1 MDAAR
6 ITRAYKLRQQ
16 PVEPWQRELAGV
28 LFCDGQDAF
37 PQRRRLCRNVCRRGH
52 TARLFASRQQSMEQT
67 TSLST
72 NGLVLRS
79 RTLEQRGGDMT
90 HAPSIDPER
99 RHAER
104 LEIARKLYQ
113 ALVAQDP
120 GRVITLCDGGGEV
133 VAQHDRRPD
142 QSDLEIETR
151 GGLTLQKNGPGD
163 APLGQ

>member
-1 MDAAR
+1 
-6 ITRAYKLRQQ
+6 
-16 PVEPWQRELAGV
+16 
-28 LFCDGQDAF
+28 
-37 PQRRRLCRNVCRRGH
+37 
-52 TARLFASRQQSMEQT
+52 
-67 TSLST
+67 
-72 NGLVLRS
+72 
-79 RTLEQRGGDMT
+79 MT

>member
-1 MDAAR
+1 
-6 ITRAYKLRQQ
+6 
-16 PVEPWQRELAGV
+16 
-28 LFCDGQDAF
+28 
-37 PQRRRLCRNVCRRGH
+37 
-52 TARLFASRQQSMEQT
+52 
-67 TSLST
+67 
-72 NGLVLRS
+72 
-79 RTLEQRGGDMT
+79 MT

-142 QSDLEIETR
+142 QSDPEIETR

>member
-1 MDAAR
+1 VNWPGFFFVTVKTLFLSDADF
-6 ITRAYKLRQQ
+6 
-16 PVEPWQRELAGV
+16 AGMCV
-28 LFCDGQDAF
+28 AGATLLVYSRPGGSRWNRRH
-37 PQRRRLCRNVCRRGH
+37 RRRLMVW
-52 TARLFASRQQSMEQT
+52 
-67 TSLST
+67 
-72 NGLVLRS
+72 VLRS